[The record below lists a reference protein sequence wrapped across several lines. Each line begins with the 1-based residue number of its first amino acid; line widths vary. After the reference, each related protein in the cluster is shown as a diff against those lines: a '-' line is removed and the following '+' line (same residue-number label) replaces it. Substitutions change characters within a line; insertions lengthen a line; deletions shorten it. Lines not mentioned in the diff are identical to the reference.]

1 MKVPENKIVV
11 SKYDRKPEVGD
22 LLVVT
27 LGRLFYGNKLFF
39 QGTSSSLELCI
50 LNWLPDIMNLKL
62 HSPGSDICF
71 ANVTIYISVF
81 GYPSIR

>member
-50 LNWLPDIMNLKL
+50 SN
-62 HSPGSDICF
+62 
-71 ANVTIYISVF
+71 
-81 GYPSIR
+81 